1 MYLPIQPMQIG
12 LTSYIGFTVIQGPS
26 IANNALRML
35 QHSGVLPEG
44 ASADRAGR
52 FVRGQASAF
61 GGLKELKPQQ
71 QKIFQDVHEWV
82 CSGLEDV
89 PASLS
94 NAYASFR
101 EKPSIAGIA
110 QYFDLLAGLIE
121 EETRK
126 RF

>member
-1 MYLPIQPMQIG
+1 LKTLNP
-12 LTSYIGFTVIQGPS
+12 
-26 IANNALRML
+26 
-35 QHSGVLPEG
+35 QH
-44 ASADRAGR
+44 
-52 FVRGQASAF
+52 
-61 GGLKELKPQQ
+61 

-82 CSGLEDV
+82 CCGIEAV

-94 NAYASFR
+94 NAYASFQ
-101 EKPSIAGIA
+101 EKPSLAGIA